1 MSNSHTY
8 GNALLGLIAQLL
20 PARGIKLEH
29 ESVTPGGATTSK

>member
-1 MSNSHTY
+1 MSNSYTY
-8 GNALLGLIAQLL
+8 GNDLPGLIAQLL